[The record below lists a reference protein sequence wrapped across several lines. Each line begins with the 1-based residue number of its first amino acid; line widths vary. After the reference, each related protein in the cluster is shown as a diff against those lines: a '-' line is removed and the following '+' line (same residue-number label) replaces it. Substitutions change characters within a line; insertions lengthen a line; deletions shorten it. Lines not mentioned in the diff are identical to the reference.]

1 MSRDVS
7 AAADRNTDNDETQL
21 TELVEDS
28 LTTLH
33 VSLTKLVED
42 SLSIVHVSDAAER
55 NTVIDTHSNC
65 VSRTCCWT
73 QTQKHGTATQH
84 TVWFNI
90 HKYTSLVNASHPVIS
105 SSHHRIINTSS

>member
-55 NTVIDTHSNC
+55 NTVYDEMLLTKLFRRRSAV
-65 VSRTCCWT
+65 VSCLVWCILYLARVVGHKHKNTAPQHNT
-73 QTQKHGTATQH
+73 QSGSIFT
-84 TVWFNI
+84 NI
-90 HKYTSLVNASHPVIS
+90 HH
-105 SSHHRIINTSS
+105 